1 MSGELFSNLRNSK
14 VVFKL
19 KGFYFAQPNFDWRP
33 KLVQLFDP
41 SVGYYF
47 DSEKTDATLSCPT
60 DANIV
65 YDIIIA
71 SPTEDSLFI
80 IEDVMEHLKDSP
92 KSTVFTYLN
101 EYGGNMYDENQIAY
115 LNKIGDMVNN
125 AGGIFFTTK
134 SLDMLAGCI
143 NMLAYQKI
151 KELKDIVCT
160 TKEEAP
166 IVVNALHKLNAT
178 VSDNDMIALYQDS
191 NTMGTEVPEQWESTE
206 NCTETFSSEECPT
219 LNPLPEEEK

>member
-1 MSGELFSNLRNSK
+1 
-14 VVFKL
+14 
-19 KGFYFAQPNFDWRP
+19 
-33 KLVQLFDP
+33 LVQLFDP

-151 KELKDIVCT
+151 KELPTSNI

-166 IVVNALHKLNAT
+166 IVVKALHKLNTT

>member
-1 MSGELFSNLRNSK
+1 
-14 VVFKL
+14 
-19 KGFYFAQPNFDWRP
+19 
-33 KLVQLFDP
+33 
-41 SVGYYF
+41 
-47 DSEKTDATLSCPT
+47 
-60 DANIV
+60 
-65 YDIIIA
+65 
-71 SPTEDSLFI
+71 
-80 IEDVMEHLKDSP
+80 
-92 KSTVFTYLN
+92 
-101 EYGGNMYDENQIAY
+101 
-115 LNKIGDMVNN
+115 MVNN

-151 KELKDIVCT
+151 KELPTSNI

-166 IVVNALHKLNAT
+166 IVVKALHKPNTT

>member
-151 KELKDIVCT
+151 KELPASNI

-166 IVVNALHKLNAT
+166 IVVKALHELNTT

-191 NTMGTEVPEQWESTE
+191 NTMGTEVPDQWGSTE

-219 LNPLPEEEK
+219 LNPLLEEEK